1 MAQEKKGRK
10 KISIL
15 ATSII
20 GASTLLLGGGVGSL
34 ITYFNTRLP
43 LDEQKIL
50 QEYRILKNEW
60 LFGNENEYLLDD
72 AAAAILSGTNDP
84 YTFYTKT
91 SQEQNLNTSGY
102 GFGIS
107 HRYIGGS
114 TYIREVH
121 DGPSK
126 NKLLAGDIILGAK
139 RNNESYTSFSSFNA
153 SQISSFLSDNKF
165 NEYEF
170 SILRGS
176 ETINVKVNKGNYS
189 QNTVS
194 LIQSPREENNYV
206 MAVKVSTFLG
216 NPSLHLKTLINNE
229 YERVPKINKLIIDL
243 RENGGGYVKQASQMA
258 KLFVKKNQLIYSLV
272 NKNNKEIEKEY
283 QKDNPEFD
291 ISSYSLILDHNSA
304 SASELFALA
313 MLAGTNCKSYGLTSY
328 GKGIAQQFISFSDG
342 SVMRYTYAYVYGPKK
357 DSEEK
362 ICIHNKG
369 IEVEK
374 EYQTDYIYSY
384 SFSDMQDVYYVDE
397 KNQKNFLKTL
407 NYLYPEKYPSS
418 YSSNFVF
425 TDAIRLFASENSIQ
439 GFNDNGTISKAV
451 SDKYAYVTND
461 FYLDHYQRLLSEVL
475 NEG

>member
-1 MAQEKKGRK
+1 MAQEKKERK

-176 ETINVKVNKGNYS
+176 ETINVKVTKGNYS

-258 KLFVKKNQLIYSLV
+258 KLFVKKNQLIYICVRFNSSAGKININQRTYNRYRNCITLFIF
-272 NKNNKEIEKEY
+272 KNNKG
-283 QKDNPEFD
+283 QK
-291 ISSYSLILDHNSA
+291 S
-304 SASELFALA
+304 
-313 MLAGTNCKSYGLTSY
+313 
-328 GKGIAQQFISFSDG
+328 QQQ
-342 SVMRYTYAYVYGPKK
+342 
-357 DSEEK
+357 
-362 ICIHNKG
+362 NKG
-369 IEVEK
+369 MEAGIRAKIIIRQYLMNYNFNKSQHVR
-374 EYQTDYIYSY
+374 
-384 SFSDMQDVYYVDE
+384 QD
-397 KNQKNFLKTL
+397 
-407 NYLYPEKYPSS
+407 
-418 YSSNFVF
+418 
-425 TDAIRLFASENSIQ
+425 IRL
-439 GFNDNGTISKAV
+439 KPW
-451 SDKYAYVTND
+451 Y
-461 FYLDHYQRLLSEVL
+461 
-475 NEG
+475 